1 MGMSDHSVSA
11 PNLAELQTHRSE
23 KWRAFPNDVL
33 PLPVAEMDYPVA
45 QPIRDLLTEMVAKSD
60 LGYLG
65 LIPELG
71 NGFAK
76 FAGKRWNWKVDPL
89 QVRAATD
96 VGVAVVEVLRVFTKP
111 GDSILLSSPVY
122 QNFYNWI
129 NETKLN
135 LVDVPFERTGDESA
149 NPWEINWDGIEKAY
163 AAGLKAH
170 LLCSPHNPL
179 GRIYTKE
186 ELLRIVALAKKYD
199 VLVISDEI
207 HAPLT
212 FKGNEF
218 VPMLSLGEDAESV
231 TVTVTAASKGW
242 NIAGLKCAIIVSQ
255 NEGINARLSTMPMAV
270 HYRASL
276 LGGFATA
283 VAFSEGEVWLDS
295 VIENLDHNRY
305 MIKEL
310 LSSQLPSVR
319 YHIPDNG
326 YLAWLDLEA
335 LNLGENPTET
345 LLAKGRVAFNP
356 GHIYGKQCSQYV
368 RLNFATSPTI
378 ITEAIHRI
386 ARAI

>member
-1 MGMSDHSVSA
+1 MSDHSVSA
-11 PNLAELQTHRSE
+11 PNLAELQSHRSE
-23 KWRAFPNDVL
+23 KWRGFAADVL
-33 PLPVAEMDYPVA
+33 PLPVAEMDFPVA
-45 QPIRDLLTEMVAKSD
+45 QPIRDLLTEMISKSD

-65 LIPELG
+65 SIPELG
-71 NGFAK
+71 QGFAQ
-76 FAGKRWNWKVDPL
+76 FAGRRWNWEVDPL

-96 VGVAVVEVLRVFTKP
+96 VGVAVVEVLRVFTNP
-111 GDSILLSSPVY
+111 GDSILVNSPVY

-149 NPWEINWDGIEKAY
+149 NPWQINWDGIEKAY
-163 AAGLKAH
+163 AAGLRVH

-186 ELLRIVALAKKYD
+186 ELLRIVALAKRYD

-212 FKGNEF
+212 FKGNTF
-218 VPMLSLGEDAESV
+218 VPMLSLGADAESV
-231 TVTVTAASKGW
+231 SVTVTAASKGW

-255 NEGINARLSTMPMAV
+255 NEVINARLATMPMAV
-270 HYRASL
+270 HFRASL

-283 VAFSEGEVWLDS
+283 IAFAEGEIWLDS
-295 VIENLDHNRY
+295 VIENLDHNRH
-305 MIKEL
+305 MLKDL
-310 LSSQLPSVR
+310 LNSQLPSVR
-319 YHIPDNG
+319 YHIPDNS
-326 YLAWLDLEA
+326 YLGWLDLEA
-335 LNLGENPTET
+335 LNLGEDPSVT
-345 LLAKGRVAFNP
+345 LLEKGRVAFNA

-368 RLNFATSPTI
+368 RFNFATSPTI
-378 ITEAIHRI
+378 ITEAVHRI

>member
-1 MGMSDHSVSA
+1 MSDHSVSA
-11 PNLAELQTHRSE
+11 PNLAELHTHRST
-23 KWRAFPNDVL
+23 KWRDFDSDVL

-65 LIPELG
+65 AIPELG
-71 NGFAK
+71 KGFAH
-76 FAGKRWNWKVDPL
+76 FAGTRWNWEVNQS

-96 VGVAVVEVLRVFTKP
+96 VGVAVVEILRTFTVP

-122 QNFYNWI
+122 HNFYNWI

-135 LVDVPFERTGDESA
+135 LVDVPFERTGDESS
-149 NPWEINWDGIEKAY
+149 NPWEINWNGIEKAY
-163 AAGLKAH
+163 AAGLKVH
-170 LLCSPHNPL
+170 ILCTPHNPL
-179 GRIYTKE
+179 GRIYSRE
-186 ELLRIVALAKKYD
+186 ELLRIVELAKRYK

-212 FKGNEF
+212 FKGNTF
-218 VPMLSLGEDAESV
+218 VPMLSLGPDAEAV
-231 TVTVTAASKGW
+231 TITVTAASKGW
-242 NIAGLKCAIIVSQ
+242 NIAGLKCAIIISQ
-255 NEGINARLSTMPMAV
+255 NEAINNQLATMPAAV

-283 VAFSEGEVWLDS
+283 VAFAEGEVWLDS
-295 VIENLDHNRY
+295 VLENLDHNRY

-319 YHIPDNG
+319 YHIPDNS

-345 LLAKGRVAFNP
+345 LLAKGRVAFNA
-356 GHIYGKQCSQYV
+356 GHTFGKQCSQYV

-386 ARAI
+386 ARVI

>member
-1 MGMSDHSVSA
+1 MSDHQVSA
-11 PNLAELQTHRSE
+11 PNLAELQTHTSA
-23 KWRAFPNDVL
+23 KWRGFPQDVL
-33 PLPVAEMDYPVA
+33 PLPVAEMDFPVA
-45 QPIRDLLTEMVAKSD
+45 EPIRALLTQMVAKSD
-60 LGYLG
+60 LGYLDA
-65 LIPELG
+65 IPELG
-71 NGFAK
+71 LGFQK
-76 FAGKRWNWKVDPL
+76 FAAERWEWNVDPL

-96 VGVAVVEVLRVFTKP
+96 VGVAVVEILRVFTQP
-111 GDSILLSSPVY
+111 GDSILISSPVY
-122 QNFYNWI
+122 HNFYTWI

-135 LVDVPFERTGDESA
+135 KVDVPFERTGDESK
-149 NPWEINWDGIEKAY
+149 NPWVINWDGIEKAY
-163 AAGLKAH
+163 ASGIKVH

-179 GRIYTKE
+179 GRIYSKE
-186 ELLRIVALAKKYD
+186 ELLRLVALAKRYQ
-199 VLVISDEI
+199 VLIISDEI

-212 FKGNEF
+212 FKGNTF
-218 VPMLSLGEDAESV
+218 TPMLTLGADAEAVS
-231 TVTVTAASKGW
+231 VTVTAASKGW

-255 NEGINARLSTMPMAV
+255 KEVMNKRLNELAPAM

-283 VAFSEGEVWLDS
+283 VAFAEGGVWLDS
-295 VIENLDHNRY
+295 VIDNLDHNRH

-319 YHIPDNG
+319 YHIPDNS

-335 LNLGENPTET
+335 LNLGEDPSVT
-345 LLAKGRVAFNP
+345 LLEKGRVAFNA
-356 GHIYGKQCSQYV
+356 GHTFGKQCSQYV

>member
-1 MGMSDHSVSA
+1 MSDKSVAA
-11 PNLAELQTHRSE
+11 PNLAELHTHRST
-23 KWRAFPNDVL
+23 KWRDFDPDVL
-33 PLPVAEMDYPVA
+33 PLPVAEMDFPVA
-45 QPIRDLLTEMVAKSD
+45 QPIRDVLAEMVAKSD

-65 LIPELG
+65 AIPELG
-71 NGFAK
+71 KGFAH
-76 FAGKRWNWKVDPL
+76 FAGTRWNWEIDPL

-96 VGVAVVEVLRVFTKP
+96 VGVAVVEILRVFTNP

-122 QNFYNWI
+122 HNFFNWI

-163 AAGLKAH
+163 ASGLKAH
-170 LLCSPHNPL
+170 ILCSPHNPL

-186 ELLRIVALAKKYD
+186 ELLRIVALAKRYN

-212 FKGNEF
+212 YKGNTF
-218 VPMLSLGEDAESV
+218 VPMLSLGPDAQAVS
-231 TVTVTAASKGW
+231 VTVTAASKGW
-242 NIAGLKCAIIVSQ
+242 NIAGLKCAIIVTQ
-255 NEGINARLSTMPMAV
+255 NEEMNARLAAMPLAV

-283 VAFSEGEVWLDS
+283 VAFSDGGQWLDS
-295 VIENLDHNRY
+295 VIENLDHNRH

-310 LSSQLPSVR
+310 LASQLPSVR
-319 YHIPDNG
+319 YHIPDNS
-326 YLAWLDLEA
+326 YLAWLDVEA

-345 LLAKGRVAFNP
+345 LIKKGRVAFSA
-356 GHIYGKQCSQYV
+356 GHTFGKQCSQYV

-378 ITEAIHRI
+378 LTEAIHRI

>member
-1 MGMSDHSVSA
+1 MSDHSVSA
-11 PNLAELQTHRSE
+11 PNLAELHTHRST
-23 KWRAFPNDVL
+23 KWRDFDSDVL

-65 LIPELG
+65 AIPELG
-71 NGFAK
+71 KGFAH
-76 FAGKRWNWKVDPL
+76 FAGTRWNWEVNQS

-96 VGVAVVEVLRVFTKP
+96 VGVAVVEILRTFTVP

-122 QNFYNWI
+122 HNFYNWI

-135 LVDVPFERTGDESA
+135 LVDVPFERTGDESS
-149 NPWEINWDGIEKAY
+149 NPWEINWNGIEKAY
-163 AAGLKAH
+163 AAGLKVH
-170 LLCSPHNPL
+170 ILCTPHNPL
-179 GRIYTKE
+179 GRIYSKE
-186 ELLRIVALAKKYD
+186 ELLRIVALAKRYK

-212 FKGNEF
+212 FKGNTF
-218 VPMLSLGEDAESV
+218 VPMLSLGPDAEAV
-231 TVTVTAASKGW
+231 TITVTAASKGW
-242 NIAGLKCAIIVSQ
+242 NIAGLKCAIIISQ
-255 NEGINARLSTMPMAV
+255 NEAINNQLATMPAAV

-283 VAFSEGEVWLDS
+283 VAFAEGEVWLDS
-295 VIENLDHNRY
+295 VLENLDHNRY

-319 YHIPDNG
+319 YHIPDNS

-345 LLAKGRVAFNP
+345 LLAKGRVAFNA
-356 GHIYGKQCSQYV
+356 GHTFGKQCSQYV

-386 ARAI
+386 ARVI

>member
-1 MGMSDHSVSA
+1 MSDHSVSA
-11 PNLAELQTHRSE
+11 PNLAELQSHRSE
-23 KWRAFPNDVL
+23 KWRGFAADVL
-33 PLPVAEMDYPVA
+33 PLPVAEMDFPVA
-45 QPIRDLLTEMVAKSD
+45 QPIRDLLTEMISKSD

-65 LIPELG
+65 SIPELG
-71 NGFAK
+71 QGFAQ
-76 FAGKRWNWKVDPL
+76 FAGRRWNWEVDPL

-96 VGVAVVEVLRVFTKP
+96 VGVAVVEVLRVFTNP
-111 GDSILLSSPVY
+111 GDSILVNSPVY

-149 NPWEINWDGIEKAY
+149 NPWQINWNGIEKAY
-163 AAGLKAH
+163 AAGLKVH

-186 ELLRIVALAKKYD
+186 ELLRIVALAKRYD

-212 FKGNEF
+212 FKGNTF
-218 VPMLSLGEDAESV
+218 VPMLSLGADAEAVS
-231 TVTVTAASKGW
+231 VTVTAASKGW

-255 NEGINARLSTMPMAV
+255 NEVINARLATMPMAV
-270 HYRASL
+270 HFRASL

-283 VAFSEGEVWLDS
+283 IAFAEGEIWLDS
-295 VIENLDHNRY
+295 VIENLDHNRH
-305 MIKEL
+305 MLKDL
-310 LSSQLPSVR
+310 LNSQLPSVR
-319 YHIPDNG
+319 YHIPDNS
-326 YLAWLDLEA
+326 YLGWLDLEA
-335 LNLGENPTET
+335 LNLGEDPSVT
-345 LLAKGRVAFNP
+345 LLEKGRVAFNA

-368 RLNFATSPTI
+368 RFNFATSPTI
-378 ITEAIHRI
+378 ITEAVHRI

>member
-1 MGMSDHSVSA
+1 MSDHSVSA
-11 PNLAELQTHRSE
+11 PNLAELQSHRSE
-23 KWRAFPNDVL
+23 KWRGFAADVL
-33 PLPVAEMDYPVA
+33 PLPVAEMDFPVA
-45 QPIRDLLTEMVAKSD
+45 QPIRDLLTEMISKSD

-65 LIPELG
+65 SIPELG
-71 NGFAK
+71 QGFAQ
-76 FAGKRWNWKVDPL
+76 FAGRRWNWEVDPL

-96 VGVAVVEVLRVFTKP
+96 VGVAVVEVLRVFTNP
-111 GDSILLSSPVY
+111 GDSILVNSPVY

-149 NPWEINWDGIEKAY
+149 NPWQINWDGIEKAY
-163 AAGLKAH
+163 AAGLKVH

-186 ELLRIVALAKKYD
+186 ELLRIVALAKRYD

-212 FKGNEF
+212 FKGNTF
-218 VPMLSLGEDAESV
+218 VPMLSLGADAESV
-231 TVTVTAASKGW
+231 SVTVTAASKGW

-255 NEGINARLSTMPMAV
+255 NEVINVRLATMPMAV
-270 HYRASL
+270 HFRASL

-283 VAFSEGEVWLDS
+283 IAFAEGEIWLDS
-295 VIENLDHNRY
+295 VIENLDHNRH
-305 MIKEL
+305 MLKDL
-310 LSSQLPSVR
+310 LNSQLPSVR
-319 YHIPDNG
+319 YHIPDNS
-326 YLAWLDLEA
+326 YLGWLDLEA
-335 LNLGENPTET
+335 LNLGEDPSVT
-345 LLAKGRVAFNP
+345 LLEKGRVAFNA

-368 RLNFATSPTI
+368 RFNFATSPTI
-378 ITEAIHRI
+378 ITEAVHRI

>member
-1 MGMSDHSVSA
+1 MGMSDHSVVA
-11 PNLAELQTHRSE
+11 PNLSELQTHRSE
-23 KWRAFPNDVL
+23 KWRGFAVDVL
-33 PLPVAEMDYPVA
+33 PLPVAEMDFPVA
-45 QPIRDLLTEMVAKSD
+45 QPIRDLLTEMISKSD

-65 LIPELG
+65 SIPELG
-71 NGFAK
+71 QGFAQ
-76 FAGKRWNWKVDPL
+76 FAGRRWNWEVDPL

-96 VGVAVVEVLRVFTKP
+96 VGVAVVEVLRVFTNP
-111 GDSILLSSPVY
+111 GDSILVNSPVY

-149 NPWEINWDGIEKAY
+149 NPWQINWDGIEKAY
-163 AAGLKAH
+163 AAGLKVH

-186 ELLRIVALAKKYD
+186 ELLRIVALAKRYN

-212 FKGNEF
+212 FKGNTF
-218 VPMLSLGEDAESV
+218 VPMLSLGADAESV
-231 TVTVTAASKGW
+231 SITVTAASKGW

-255 NEGINARLSTMPMAV
+255 NEVINARLATMPMAV
-270 HYRASL
+270 HFRASL

-283 VAFSEGEVWLDS
+283 IAFAEGEIWLDS

-305 MIKEL
+305 MLKDL
-310 LSSQLPSVR
+310 LDSQLPSVR
-319 YHIPDNG
+319 YHIPDNS
-326 YLAWLDLEA
+326 YLGWLDLEA
-335 LNLGENPTET
+335 LNLGEDPSVT
-345 LLAKGRVAFNP
+345 LLEKGRVAFNA

-368 RLNFATSPTI
+368 RFNFATSPTI
-378 ITEAIHRI
+378 ITEAVHRI

>member
-1 MGMSDHSVSA
+1 MSDHSVSA
-11 PNLAELQTHRSE
+11 PNLAELHTHRST
-23 KWRAFPNDVL
+23 KWRDFDSDVL

-65 LIPELG
+65 AIPELG
-71 NGFAK
+71 KGFAH
-76 FAGKRWNWKVDPL
+76 FAGTRWNWEVNQS

-96 VGVAVVEVLRVFTKP
+96 VGVAVVEILRVFTVP

-122 QNFYNWI
+122 HNFYNWI

-135 LVDVPFERTGDESA
+135 LVDVPFERTGDESS

-163 AAGLKAH
+163 AAGLKVH
-170 LLCSPHNPL
+170 ILCTPHNPL
-179 GRIYTKE
+179 GRIYSKE
-186 ELLRIVALAKKYD
+186 ELLRIVALAKRYK

-212 FKGNEF
+212 FKGNTF
-218 VPMLSLGEDAESV
+218 VPMLSLGPDAEAV
-231 TVTVTAASKGW
+231 TITVTAASKGW
-242 NIAGLKCAIIVSQ
+242 NIAGLKCAIIISQ
-255 NEGINARLSTMPMAV
+255 NEAINNQLATMPAAV

-283 VAFSEGEVWLDS
+283 VAFAEGEVWLDS
-295 VIENLDHNRY
+295 VLENLDHNRY
-305 MIKEL
+305 MIKKL

-319 YHIPDNG
+319 YHIPDNS

-345 LLAKGRVAFNP
+345 LLAKGRVAFNA
-356 GHIYGKQCSQYV
+356 GHTFGKQCSQYV

-386 ARAI
+386 ARVI